1 MSATKSVE
9 KTFIKHLNFE
19 PKQYFSFNLK
29 SLNLSKSI
37 VLNDL
42 ALLLKSKHCSVPL
55 NSMMISK
62 KRCMSKSVKN
72 FFFINRSYLECSRNR
87 DQKQQTFLRTHNRRK
102 RITKLASKRY
112 CIIVSLWKRRPKSCI
127 VAYVFMLC
135 VILQSLYEMYS
146 FSFFKINK
154 QKKKPFYFKL
164 R

>member
-72 FFFINRSYLECSRNR
+72 FFLINRSYLECSRNR
-87 DQKQQTFLRTHNRRK
+87 DQKQQTFLRTQPEKTDYKTGFKTILHNRVVMETTSE
-102 RITKLASKRY
+102 IVY
-112 CIIVSLWKRRPKSCI
+112 CRVCVYAVCYFA
-127 VAYVFMLC
+127 VA
-135 VILQSLYEMYS
+135 I
-146 FSFFKINK
+146 
-154 QKKKPFYFKL
+154 
-164 R
+164 